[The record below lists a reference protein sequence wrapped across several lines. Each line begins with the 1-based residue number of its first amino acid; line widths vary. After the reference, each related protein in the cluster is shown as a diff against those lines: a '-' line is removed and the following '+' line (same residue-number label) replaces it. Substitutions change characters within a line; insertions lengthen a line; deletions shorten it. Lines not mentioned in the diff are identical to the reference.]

1 MLTDQGEL
9 WADCLSLKNN
19 IKKTPTNL
27 LAAYCLKKEFTQT
40 SLTIN
45 ALLVYGWGNNI

>member
-1 MLTDQGEL
+1 
-9 WADCLSLKNN
+9 
-19 IKKTPTNL
+19 
-27 LAAYCLKKEFTQT
+27 LKKEFTQT